1 MTVRS
6 VPAIAPS
13 LEVSMPGMLSR
24 LALVTLAVVGL
35 TGTVAA
41 RDASAPKKK
50 GQTTT
55 LNGFKP
61 AYQANTHVS
70 GTARPYT
77 WPVSERYRPVSQPYF
92 GRAY

>member
-1 MTVRS
+1 
-6 VPAIAPS
+6 
-13 LEVSMPGMLSR
+13 MPGMLSR
-24 LALVTLAVVGL
+24 LALVTLAVGGL

-41 RDASAPKKK
+41 KDAAAHKKQ
-50 GQTTT
+50 GHTTT

-61 AYQANTHVS
+61 AYQANTQVS